1 MLRERKRAQ
10 FEEKRNQATQKME
23 SGIRMTGMG
32 ESIRGQLGQPLRQFS
47 EVSGHLSKL
56 HTSLDQII
64 MGQLTVSELYDQAD
78 AEMLSNKKGF
88 TQNQKQQ
95 QVMMANA
102 FRSGSA
108 LGADEIDSECRTE
121 DGEPPD
127 N

>member
-1 MLRERKRAQ
+1 
-10 FEEKRNQATQKME
+10 ME
-23 SGIRMTGMG
+23 SGIRMTGMKDT
-32 ESIRGQLGQPLRQFS
+32 IRGQLGQPLRQFS

-56 HTSLDQII
+56 RTNLDQIM
-64 MGQLTVSELYDQAD
+64 MGQLTVSDLYDQAD
-78 AEMLSNKKGF
+78 AEMLQNSKGF

-95 QVMMANA
+95 QVTMPKA
-102 FRSGSA
+102 FKSGSA